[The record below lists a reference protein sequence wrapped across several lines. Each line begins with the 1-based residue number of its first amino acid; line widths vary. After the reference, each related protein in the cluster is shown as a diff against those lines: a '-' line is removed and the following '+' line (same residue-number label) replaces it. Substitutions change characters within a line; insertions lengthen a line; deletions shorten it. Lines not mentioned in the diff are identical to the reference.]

1 MPKRRNKGLR
11 VSARKTTSFC
21 NLSSM
26 DDAKHRHAT
35 YPAAGG
41 EDKGLRRAAEARDA
55 VVAVVDLNA
64 AAFIDDDAE
73 ALHRRGRL
81 LGVLDAEGMGLRR
94 EAPRPCPAATG
105 RDVVA
110 SMAVKE
116 GREGEFF
123 FFWCGGGAKAFP
135 VFLNR
140 PQLLV

>member
-11 VSARKTTSFC
+11 VSARKATSFC

-81 LGVLDAEGMGLRR
+81 LGVLDAEGTGLRR
-94 EAPRPCPAATG
+94 AAPRPCPAATG

-123 FFWCGGGAKAFP
+123 FGGGGGAKAFP

>member
-1 MPKRRNKGLR
+1 
-11 VSARKTTSFC
+11 
-21 NLSSM
+21 M